1 MGLIKAAAGALGG
14 GLADQWREYFY
25 CDSLDAEILVAKGEK
40 RVSGRSSNK
49 KGDENIISNGSV
61 IAVNKG
67 QCMIIVE
74 QGKIVDVCAE
84 PGEFT
89 YDSSTEPSI
98 FYGPL
103 GENIKKSF
111 AQFGRRF
118 TFGGDTAKDQRVYFV
133 NTKEITGNKFG
144 TPSPIPFRV
153 IVDENLGYKLSVDL
167 RCSGIYSYKIVDPVL
182 FYTNVCANVTD
193 VYERSNIE
201 DNLRGELLNALQ
213 PALANISA
221 QKIMYYEI
229 PAHTKEVSEA
239 LETELATQWRGERG
253 IEIFTL
259 SFNTVSIPEDQRKKL
274 TEWEENAMTTNSN
287 TAAARLVGGQVEAM
301 KAAASNTG
309 GMGAMGGFFGM
320 NMAQNAGGAVCRR
333 AFPNGSEPK
342 RSKLTR
348 RPEFSRT
355 RLDLFLRSR
364 RQCRKVSVRIA
375 AHQSRRRQ
383 AVGSVRAEWK
393 IRESSVRIAANQ
405 SRRRQYISA
414 TSAVGSPTTRQ
425 IRLSSVLNAVTA
437 LTTTTDVINRY

>member
-1 MGLIKAAAGALGG
+1 MGLIKAATGALGG

-61 IAVNKG
+61 IAVNEG

-98 FYGPL
+98 FYGSL

-167 RCSGIYSYKIVDPVL
+167 RCSGI
-182 FYTNVCANVTD
+182 
-193 VYERSNIE
+193 
-201 DNLRGELLNALQ
+201 
-213 PALANISA
+213 
-221 QKIMYYEI
+221 
-229 PAHTKEVSEA
+229 
-239 LETELATQWRGERG
+239 
-253 IEIFTL
+253 IF
-259 SFNTVSIPEDQRKKL
+259 I
-274 TEWEENAMTTNSN
+274 
-287 TAAARLVGGQVEAM
+287 
-301 KAAASNTG
+301 
-309 GMGAMGGFFGM
+309 
-320 NMAQNAGGAVCRR
+320 QNC
-333 AFPNGSEPK
+333 
-342 RSKLTR
+342 
-348 RPEFSRT
+348 
-355 RLDLFLRSR
+355 
-364 RQCRKVSVRIA
+364 
-375 AHQSRRRQ
+375 
-383 AVGSVRAEWK
+383 
-393 IRESSVRIAANQ
+393 
-405 SRRRQYISA
+405 
-414 TSAVGSPTTRQ
+414 
-425 IRLSSVLNAVTA
+425 
-437 LTTTTDVINRY
+437 

>member
-1 MGLIKAAAGALGG
+1 M
-14 GLADQWREYFY
+14 
-25 CDSLDAEILVAKGEK
+25 
-40 RVSGRSSNK
+40 
-49 KGDENIISNGSV
+49 
-61 IAVNKG
+61 
-67 QCMIIVE
+67 
-74 QGKIVDVCAE
+74 
-84 PGEFT
+84 
-89 YDSSTEPSI
+89 
-98 FYGPL
+98 
-103 GENIKKSF
+103 
-111 AQFGRRF
+111 
-118 TFGGDTAKDQRVYFV
+118 
-133 NTKEITGNKFG
+133 
-144 TPSPIPFRV
+144 

-320 NMAQNAGGAVCRR
+320 NMAHNAGGASAAELFQMGQNQNAQNSQGAQNSAEQGWTCSCGHGGNVGKFCTDCG
-333 AFPNGSEPK
+333 APK
-342 RSKLTR
+342 PQTASGWTCSCGAENTGKFCQNCGKPKPQAAVYKCDKCGWQPDDPTN
-348 RPEFSRT
+348 PPKFCP
-355 RLDLFLRSR
+355 
-364 RQCRKVSVRIA
+364 QCGDRFDD
-375 AHQSRRRQ
+375 
-383 AVGSVRAEWK
+383 
-393 IRESSVRIAANQ
+393 ND
-405 SRRRQYISA
+405 
-414 TSAVGSPTTRQ
+414 
-425 IRLSSVLNAVTA
+425 NC
-437 LTTTTDVINRY
+437 N

>member
-61 IAVNKG
+61 IAVNEG

-98 FYGPL
+98 FYGSL

-239 LETELATQWRGERG
+239 LETELAAQWRGERG

-320 NMAQNAGGAVCRR
+320 NMAQNAGGASAAELFQMGQNQNAQNSQGAQNSAEQGWTCSCGH
-333 AFPNGSEPK
+333 GSNVGKFCTDCGAPK
-342 RSKLTR
+342 PQTASGWTCSCGAENTGKFCQNCGKPKPQAAVYKCDKCGWQPDDPTN
-348 RPEFSRT
+348 PPKFCP
-355 RLDLFLRSR
+355 
-364 RQCRKVSVRIA
+364 QCGDRFDD
-375 AHQSRRRQ
+375 
-383 AVGSVRAEWK
+383 
-393 IRESSVRIAANQ
+393 ND
-405 SRRRQYISA
+405 
-414 TSAVGSPTTRQ
+414 
-425 IRLSSVLNAVTA
+425 NC
-437 LTTTTDVINRY
+437 N